1 VPGNYRF
8 ALSDCCQRSVTDDQV
23 DIAAKQT
30 TAGSG
35 ANAEGARSDA
45 VADEF
50 GRGDEAL
57 LFGRELAALYWVP
70 EI

>member
-1 VPGNYRF
+1 MGP
-8 ALSDCCQRSVTDDQV
+8 VTDDQV

-35 ANAEGARSDA
+35 ANAEGSRSDA

-57 LFGRELAALYWVP
+57 LFGREFATLHRVP
-70 EI
+70 KI